1 MIRFGETGKKP
12 SRDHYSMEKR
22 AIIAIVLSMLVLI
35 FYQRLFVKQQPERK
49 EERKEIERIGPEPS
63 IPEVSGRK
71 AGREAYERAEGRG
84 EERLVAQKGR
94 EEEAKT
100 ARDVTVET
108 RLYSATFSSY
118 GGRLKSWRLN
128 HYMNVVEYGRFVRW
142 FQATE
147 KKVKGLFGFGGKTL
161 AAGKPEPVE
170 LVTTETGKNLPLT
183 IEIADEVGNVHF
195 APMDVD
201 TDSIFLGGNVREG
214 TLLFGGSSPG
224 GLDVSR
230 EYRFFDDEYRVDMEV
245 RIKNRRAE
253 SRKVKVA
260 LVWFERMM
268 ESRARAF
275 AGPVAMVNGGVEEI
289 KQKEITKKVEK
300 GEEVLVSGDIAW
312 FGSSMAEGNVED
324 EKMRKPFF
332 LSLIVPKENEGLN
345 LKIGIKDEKVM
356 YSRAVSPAR
365 SIPGGG
371 EAIYSYELYLGP
383 KVISLL
389 KELNVGAEKVVRYG
403 WFTPVAKILLYFVN
417 LTHKVTKNYGVDI
430 IIISILLKVLFWPLT
445 KKSYVSMKEMQKVQP
460 EMAMLRERYKD
471 DKTRLNREMMDL
483 YKRRKVNPLGG
494 CLPMVVQIP
503 IFIALYWGLMGSI
516 ELRHAPFIFWI
527 KDLSYRDPIYISP
540 ILMGASM
547 LWQQKMTPT
556 MGDPRQA
563 KMMMFMPIISTF
575 LFLGFPSGLV
585 VYWLVSNVLTIGQQY
600 LTNKMLK

>member
-1 MIRFGETGKKP
+1 MIRFGVAGKKP
-12 SRDHYSMEKR
+12 RGIINSMEKR

-35 FYQRLFVKQQPERK
+35 FYQKWFLKKEPKKRVEPTEIERVEPIARGPEVTERGGKGQLPPGPGGREGEGFVSKRAEE
-49 EERKEIERIGPEPS
+49 EERKS
-63 IPEVSGRK
+63 V
-71 AGREAYERAEGRG
+71 
-84 EERLVAQKGR
+84 
-94 EEEAKT
+94 
-100 ARDVTVET
+100 RDVTVET

-128 HYMNVVEYGRFVRW
+128 HYMNVIEYGRFIRW
-142 FQATE
+142 FQETE
-147 KKVKGLFGFGGKTL
+147 RKVKGLFGFGGKTL
-161 AAGKPEPVE
+161 AEGKPEPVE
-170 LVTTETGKNLPLT
+170 LVTTEAVKNLPLT
-183 IEIADEVGNVHF
+183 IEIADEGGNVHF
-195 APMDVD
+195 APVDVD
-201 TDSIFLGGNVREG
+201 TDSIFLGGNVRKG
-214 TLLFGGSSPG
+214 TLLFRGSSPG

-268 ESRARAF
+268 ESRSRAF
-275 AGPVAMVNGGVEEI
+275 AGPVAMVNGKVEEI
-289 KQKEITKKVEK
+289 KKKEIKKKFEK
-300 GEEVLVSGDIAW
+300 GEEVLVSGDIQW

-345 LKIGIKDEKVM
+345 LKIGMKDEKVM
-356 YSRAVSPAR
+356 YGRAVSPAR

-371 EAIYSYELYLGP
+371 EAVYSYELYLGP
-383 KVISLL
+383 KVIALL
-389 KELNVGAEKVVRYG
+389 KELNVGAEEVVRYG

-430 IIISILLKVLFWPLT
+430 IIISILLKILFWPLT
-445 KKSYVSMKEMQKVQP
+445 KKSYVSMKAMQKVQP

-527 KDLSYRDPIYISP
+527 KDLSYRDPIYVSP

-563 KMMMFMPIISTF
+563 KMMMLMPIIFTF
-575 LFLGFPSGLV
+575 LFLSFPSGLV
-585 VYWLVSNVLTIGQQY
+585 VYWLVSNVLTIGQQH